1 MIIGGLQKFSLIDY
15 PHKISAIIFTIGCN
29 FRCPFCHNPE
39 LVNPELYPEK
49 IPKNNVFEFL
59 ESRREKLNAVVIS
72 GGEPTLHKDLYQFIS
87 KLKSMGF
94 LIKLDTNGTYPNIL
108 NRLIKDNLL
117 NYIAMDIKGS
127 LDRYEEIVTTKV
139 NLENIKDSINII
151 LSLDKSSKTKDIL
164 NKKTYYKSPD
174 TKINYEFRT
183 TVLPKFHNEDEI
195 HKIGKLVNGAKL
207 FILQKFYPSKTLDL
221 KFLKENQFSDD
232 RMLKFK
238 KILENYVQKCLIR

>member
-39 LVNPELYPEK
+39 LVNPKLYLKK
-49 IPKNNVFEFL
+49 ISENNVFEFL
-59 ESRREKLNAVVIS
+59 ESRREKLDAVVIT
-72 GGEPTLHKDLYQFIS
+72 GGEPTLHKDLHQFIS

-94 LIKLDTNGTYPNIL
+94 LIKLDTNGTSPRIL
-108 NRLIKDNLL
+108 NKLINDNLL
-117 NYIAMDIKGS
+117 DYLAMDIKGS
-127 LDRYEEIVTTKV
+127 LDKYEEIVGTKV
-139 NLENIKDSINII
+139 NLEKINESIKII
-151 LSLDKSSKTKDIL
+151 LNLNKCNKTKDVL
-164 NKKTYYKSPD
+164 NKEIDYKSID

-207 FILQKFYPSKTLDL
+207 FILQKFYPSKTLNL

-232 RMLKFK
+232 QMLKFK

>member
-39 LVNPELYPEK
+39 LVNPGLYPEK
-49 IPKNNVFEFL
+49 IPENNVFEFL
-59 ESRREKLNAVVIS
+59 ESRREKLDAVVIS

-232 RMLKFK
+232 QMLKFK

>member
-49 IPKNNVFEFL
+49 IPENNVFEFL
-59 ESRREKLNAVVIS
+59 ESRREKLDAVVIS

-151 LSLDKSSKTKDIL
+151 S
-164 NKKTYYKSPD
+164 
-174 TKINYEFRT
+174 F
-183 TVLPKFHNEDEI
+183 
-195 HKIGKLVNGAKL
+195 
-207 FILQKFYPSKTLDL
+207 FI
-221 KFLKENQFSDD
+221 
-232 RMLKFK
+232 
-238 KILENYVQKCLIR
+238 